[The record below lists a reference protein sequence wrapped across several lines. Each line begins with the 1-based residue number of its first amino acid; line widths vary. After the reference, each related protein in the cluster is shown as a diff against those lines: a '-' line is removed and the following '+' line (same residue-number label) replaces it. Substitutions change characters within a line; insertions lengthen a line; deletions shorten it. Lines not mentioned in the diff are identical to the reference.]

1 MNIKSD
7 RVLDA
12 KGLACPMPVVKT
24 KKAINELEPGQV
36 IEVHATDK
44 GSLADI
50 QAWAKGSGHQYLG
63 TTEDGDILKHFLRK
77 AGHSEIKKEKTFP
90 YVIQNEELQKKV
102 EAGERITVVDVRE
115 PAEYRLGHIPGAI
128 SIPLGE
134 LEKRA
139 NELNRDGKMY
149 VVCRTGNRSD
159 LAAKQLAANGFKD
172 VVNVVRGMEEWSG
185 PMEKGSIN

>member
-24 KKAINELEPGQV
+24 KKAMNELEPGQV
-36 IEVHATDK
+36 MEVHATDK

-63 TTEDGDILKHFLRK
+63 TTEDGNILKHFLRK

-90 YVIQNEELQKKV
+90 YVIQNEELQK
-102 EAGERITVVDVRE
+102 R
-115 PAEYRLGHIPGAI
+115 
-128 SIPLGE
+128 
-134 LEKRA
+134 
-139 NELNRDGKMY
+139 
-149 VVCRTGNRSD
+149 
-159 LAAKQLAANGFKD
+159 
-172 VVNVVRGMEEWSG
+172 
-185 PMEKGSIN
+185 